1 MVKPAFVPCF
11 DAHGFRRYYPRCKT
25 TLYYIRFD
33 IPNAKSLYK
42 VGITTTS
49 VEQRFSAE
57 KISHTIIFTKQYS
70 GGREAYTEEQ
80 HILKTYEQFRISGAH
95 ILRSGNTELFSEDI
109 RKYKGQL

>member
-1 MVKPAFVPCF
+1 MVNPAFVPCF
-11 DAHGFRRYYPRCKT
+11 DAHGVRRYYPRRKT
-25 TLYYIRFD
+25 TLYYVRFD

-49 VEQRFSAE
+49 VKQRFSAE
-57 KISHTIIFTKQYS
+57 KTPYMIIFTKQYS

-80 HILKTYEQFRISGAH
+80 RILKTYEQFRMSGAH
-95 ILRSGNTELFSEDI
+95 VLRSGNTELFSEDI